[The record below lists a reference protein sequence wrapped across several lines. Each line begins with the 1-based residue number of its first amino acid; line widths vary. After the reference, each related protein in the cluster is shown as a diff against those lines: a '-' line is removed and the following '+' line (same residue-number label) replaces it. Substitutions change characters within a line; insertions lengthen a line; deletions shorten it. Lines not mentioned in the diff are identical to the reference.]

1 MTRGAYRYRARI
13 AYVGTW
19 FKGFQFQD
27 NAERTVQAVL
37 ENAIALFAGEGP
49 VRVHAAG
56 RTDSGVHAEGQV
68 IHFDL
73 QTPRDPLRIREGV
86 NALLPWDVR
95 VLEAAPAPEGFLSR
109 RDAAWKEYRY
119 RWSRAAVI
127 APKDSLFVAPIAA
140 TADAAPMRAAA
151 SALPGQKDFSIF
163 AVRSSQVEG
172 GIRRLHVAEVDE
184 CGDEIRVMLRGDA
197 FLRGMV
203 RSICGVLAHVGR
215 GKAPPERIAE
225 LLETGNRALLA
236 PKAAACGLTLM
247 RVHYGHLTERKTGVE
262 RPEGFAADKI

>member
-1 MTRGAYRYRARI
+1 MTRPAYRYRATV

-19 FKGFQFQD
+19 FKGFQFQE
-27 NAERTVQAVL
+27 NADRTVQAVL
-37 ENAIALFAGEGP
+37 ETAIAVFAGQGP

-73 QTPRDPLRIREGV
+73 WTPREPLRIREGV

-95 VLEAAPAPEGFLSR
+95 VLDAAPAAEGFLSR

-119 RWSRAAVI
+119 RWSRASVI
-127 APKDSLFVAPIAA
+127 PPKDALFVAPIAGS
-140 TADAAPMRAAA
+140 ADAAPMRAAA
-151 SALPGQKDFSIF
+151 AALAGQKDFSIF
-163 AVRSSQVEG
+163 GVRGSGKEA
-172 GIRRLHVAEVDE
+172 GIRRIHLAEVE
-184 CGDEIRVMLRGDA
+184 ERGDEIRVLIRGDA

-215 GKAPPERIAE
+215 GKAPPDRIAE
-225 LLETGNRALLA
+225 LLATGNRALLA
-236 PKAAACGLTLM
+236 PKAAACGLTLT
-247 RVHYGHLTERKTGVE
+247 RVHY
-262 RPEGFAADKI
+262 EGGSGRRTAG